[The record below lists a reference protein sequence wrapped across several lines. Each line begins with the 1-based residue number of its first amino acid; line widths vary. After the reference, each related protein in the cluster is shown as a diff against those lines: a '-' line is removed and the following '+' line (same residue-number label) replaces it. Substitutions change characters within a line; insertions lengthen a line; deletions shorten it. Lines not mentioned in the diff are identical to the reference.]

1 MNTNL
6 PREYKQNIFSRII
19 LKIKN
24 FFFKKN
30 NKKEIYQYNK
40 ESVEKE
46 EEKNNLQNK
55 LIESLRVEYT
65 NNDVINNYN
74 KDYEKRTL
82 MKKLSDNPELLEN
95 FSIKRLEKIL
105 QWYREENDLKSK
117 KLKRLNS

>member
-19 LKIKN
+19 LKIKK

-74 KDYEKRTL
+74 KDY
-82 MKKLSDNPELLEN
+82 
-95 FSIKRLEKIL
+95 
-105 QWYREENDLKSK
+105 
-117 KLKRLNS
+117 

>member
-6 PREYKQNIFSRII
+6 PREYKQNIFSKMI

-24 FFFKKN
+24 FFFKNN

-40 ESVEKE
+40 ESLEQK

-74 KDYEKRTL
+74 KDYEKRTF

-95 FSIKRLEKIL
+95 FSIERLEKIL
-105 QWYREENDLKSK
+105 QWYREENDLKRK